1 MSNSFNDQL
10 SRMKALMTYGA
21 VNEDAKPISTYNIE
35 YKAKAADGK
44 YYGIIRENSKY
55 FVKVATP
62 GKETIAEAY
71 QYIGGINNKAN
82 YEYNSYSN
90 ALKQFELKLGSINE
104 AYDEDRKVNV
114 EALDPYKKEDLV
126 IEGTE
131 KMKNELARQRQIMRN
146 ACVIMNEATEIG
158 STPFKSQPESEHDN
172 SGDKDYPFTK
182 EGKPEEDRGAIKFDG
197 GDPEK
202 HSSTFGPD
210 SNDVEDYD
218 LDKGKAPKV
227 AGSVASESPKG
238 GKVARVDEAYEG
250 TGFEKD
256 FNGGTARV
264 LNVVND
270 KHPEGVDVKTPDGK
284 RVFIPAEAIKIW
296 GEDQIA
302 VSQEDYERYINGEGD
317 DEGKEIAGEVD
328 ECGNGLWNEEGG
340 EDAEGDED
348 LGLSGEDEPVDTDE
362 LNPVKPEELGDD
374 ETAEE
379 DSVEDGDLEGGDLD
393 DDEFD
398 FDDEDE
404 DLGDEDDLD
413 DEDLGDDEESLGDED
428 LDDDEFGFDDEDE
441 DFDNEDF
448 GDDEEDDFSD
458 DDEDFGNEEEFD
470 DEDELDDE
478 EDEDPEIELD
488 ENVVKKF
495 RQLVRESINELDFS
509 DWMPNMDP
517 FKGGATPGGYDDD
530 EDEEDDFDDEGYDD
544 GGAFNKEKVNS
555 NLYTNEA
562 KTAKMNSIV
571 ESVVKDILKEDE
583 LHVFGDH
590 PGYRKKPMT
599 LPQTGEDKFQD
610 NRDWND
616 DSVHSEEPFG
626 KGKGDSTPFDQL
638 VAQITDSVMKQIN
651 ENKKKVK

>member
-1 MSNSFNDQL
+1 MSTFNDQL
-10 SRMKALMTYGA
+10 LRMKALMTYGS
-21 VNEDAKPISTYNIE
+21 VNEGNNHISSYNIE

-55 FVKVATP
+55 YVKVATP
-62 GKETIAEAY
+62 GKEMIAEDY
-71 QYIGGINNKAN
+71 QYIGGITNKSN
-82 YEYNSYSN
+82 YEYNSYAN

-158 STPFKSQPESEHDN
+158 STPFKTQPEAEHDN

-182 EGKPEEDRGAIKFDG
+182 EGKPEADRGAIKFDG

-210 SNDVEDYD
+210 SNDVEDYN
-218 LDKGKAPKV
+218 LDKGATPKV
-227 AGSVASESPKG
+227 KDSVASENPKG
-238 GKVARVDEAYEG
+238 GKVARVDESMG
-250 TGFEKD
+250 
-256 FNGGTARV
+256 
-264 LNVVND
+264 
-270 KHPEGVDVKTPDGK
+270 
-284 RVFIPAEAIKIW
+284 
-296 GEDQIA
+296 
-302 VSQEDYERYINGEGD
+302 
-317 DEGKEIAGEVD
+317 
-328 ECGNGLWNEEGG
+328 ECGGACAAGPFNEKC
-340 EDAEGDED
+340 DED
-348 LGLSGEDEPVDTDE
+348 LELGQEEQPVDTDE
-362 LNPVKPEELGDD
+362 LNGVAPEELD
-374 ETAEE
+374 AEE
-379 DSVEDGDLEGGDLD
+379 PELGGEGEEVGGVEEPELGDEEDIDLGGEDELGDEGLD

-398 FDDEDE
+398 FDD
-404 DLGDEDDLD
+404 
-413 DEDLGDDEESLGDED
+413 DED
-428 LDDDEFGFDDEDE
+428 LDDEEFDDDEDLDDEEEDFDDED
-441 DFDNEDF
+441 F
-448 GDDEEDDFSD
+448 DDE
-458 DDEDFGNEEEFD
+458 NEFD
-470 DEDELDDE
+470 DEEPAETELEDEEEFED

-488 ENVVKKF
+488 ENIVKNF
-495 RQLVRESINELDFS
+495 RKLVRESINEMFGDDFKSSVAKPYGMS
-509 DWMPNMDP
+509 DEEY
-517 FKGGATPGGYDDD
+517 FSADD

-544 GGAFNKEKVNS
+544 GGHYDKRFDKRNPMD
-555 NLYTNEA
+555 EA
-562 KTAKMNSIV
+562 KSAKMNSIV
-571 ESVVKDILKEDE
+571 ESVVNDILNEDE

-599 LPQTGEDKFQD
+599 LPQTGEDKFQV

-616 DSVHSEEPFG
+616 ESVHSEEPFG

>member
-1 MSNSFNDQL
+1 MSNFNDQL
-10 SRMKALMTYGA
+10 SRMKALMTYGT
-21 VNEDAKPISTYNIE
+21 VNEDTKHISSYNIE

-62 GKETIAEAY
+62 GKEMVAESY
-71 QYIGGINNKAN
+71 QYIGGVQNKKN
-82 YEYNSYSN
+82 YEYNSYAN

-104 AYDEDRKVNV
+104 AYDENRRVNV

-182 EGKPEEDRGAIKFDG
+182 EGKPEADRGAIKFDG

-202 HSSTFGPD
+202 HSATFGPD

-218 LDKGKAPKV
+218 LDKGKTPKV
-227 AGSVASESPKG
+227 KDSVASESPKG
-238 GKVARVDEAYEG
+238 GKVARVDESMG
-250 TGFEKD
+250 
-256 FNGGTARV
+256 
-264 LNVVND
+264 
-270 KHPEGVDVKTPDGK
+270 
-284 RVFIPAEAIKIW
+284 
-296 GEDQIA
+296 
-302 VSQEDYERYINGEGD
+302 
-317 DEGKEIAGEVD
+317 
-328 ECGNGLWNEEGG
+328 ECGVAGPFNEEG
-340 EDAEGDED
+340 EED
-348 LGLSGEDEPVDTDE
+348 LELGQEEEPVDTDE
-362 LNPVKPEELGDD
+362 LDSVAPEELGGEEEMDNELGD
-374 ETAEE
+374 EEDLDAEE
-379 DSVEDGDLEGGDLD
+379 PEFGEEDELGDEEDLD

-398 FDDEDE
+398 FDEDDDDFSEEDELGDDEDE
-404 DLGDEDDLD
+404 LGNEEDEEDF
-413 DEDLGDDEESLGDED
+413 DLGDDEGDEFEEEPEEGNFEGDEDFEDEDGLGDE
-428 LDDDEFGFDDEDE
+428 
-441 DFDNEDF
+441 
-448 GDDEEDDFSD
+448 EE
-458 DDEDFGNEEEFD
+458 
-470 DEDELDDE
+470 
-478 EDEDPEIELD
+478 EDPEIELD

-495 RQLVRESINELDFS
+495 RKLVRESINEMFGDENPDDEGF
-509 DWMPNMDP
+509 
-517 FKGGATPGGYDDD
+517 DDD
-530 EDEEDDFDDEGYDD
+530 EEEEDFDGTGNFEGDDPYERDFEG
-544 GGAFNKEKVNS
+544 S
-555 NLYTNEA
+555 IQEA
-562 KTAKMNSIV
+562 KAAKMNSIV
-571 ESVVKDILKEDE
+571 ESVVNDILNEDE

-599 LPQTGEDKFQD
+599 LPQTGEDKFQV

>member
-21 VNEDAKPISTYNIE
+21 VNEDAKPISTHNIE

-114 EALDPYKKEDLV
+114 EALDPYRKEDLV

-172 SGDKDYPFTK
+172 SGDKDTPFT
-182 EGKPEEDRGAIKFDG
+182 ENGKYEEDRGAIKFDG

-210 SNDVEDYD
+210 SKDVEDYD
-218 LDKGKAPKV
+218 LDKGKTPKV
-227 AGSVASESPKG
+227 DGSVASEAPKG
-238 GKVARVDEAYEG
+238 GKVARVNESME
-250 TGFEKD
+250 
-256 FNGGTARV
+256 
-264 LNVVND
+264 
-270 KHPEGVDVKTPDGK
+270 
-284 RVFIPAEAIKIW
+284 
-296 GEDQIA
+296 
-302 VSQEDYERYINGEGD
+302 
-317 DEGKEIAGEVD
+317 
-328 ECGNGLWNEEGG
+328 ECGGSSCGMKECGDGMFNEEG
-340 EDAEGDED
+340 DEGLE
-348 LGLSGEDEPVDTDE
+348 LGQEEEPVDTDE

-374 ETAEE
+374 EAAGE

-393 DDEFD
+393 DDEFG
-398 FDDEDE
+398 FDDEDD
-404 DLGDEDDLD
+404 DLGDE
-413 DEDLGDDEESLGDED
+413 EDLGDDGDFDDEEGLDDED
-428 LDDDEFGFDDEDE
+428 LDDDEFDFDDDDE
-441 DFDNEDF
+441 DFD
-448 GDDEEDDFSD
+448 DEEGL
-458 DDEDFGNEEEFD
+458 DDEDFGNEEDSEYNGEEGLD
-470 DEDELDDE
+470 DGDGLGDEDDFSAR

-488 ENVVKKF
+488 ENIVKKF
-495 RQLVRESINELDFS
+495 RQLVRESINEMFGDAVSEPEEDDL
-509 DWMPNMDP
+509 
-517 FKGGATPGGYDDD
+517 DD
-530 EDEEDDFDDEGYDD
+530 EDDEEETL
-544 GGAFNKEKVNS
+544 E
-555 NLYTNEA
+555 EA
-562 KTAKMNSIV
+562 KAAKMNSIV
-571 ESVVKDILKEDE
+571 ESVVSDILNEDE

-599 LPQTGEDKFQD
+599 LPQTGEDKFQG

-616 DSVHSEEPFG
+616 
-626 KGKGDSTPFDQL
+626 DQL

>member
-1 MSNSFNDQL
+1 MSNFNDQL
-10 SRMKALMTYGA
+10 SRMKALMTYGT
-21 VNEDAKPISTYNIE
+21 VNEDTKHISSYNIE

-62 GKETIAEAY
+62 GKEMIAEAY
-71 QYIGGINNKAN
+71 QYIGGVQNKKD
-82 YEYNSYSN
+82 YEYNSYAN

-104 AYDEDRKVNV
+104 AYDENRRVNV

-158 STPFKSQPESEHDN
+158 STPFKTQPEAEHDN

-182 EGKPEEDRGAIKFDG
+182 EGKPEADRGAIKFDG

-202 HSSTFGPD
+202 HSATFGPD

-218 LDKGKAPKV
+218 LDKGATPKV
-227 AGSVASESPKG
+227 KDSVASENPKG
-238 GKVARVDEAYEG
+238 GKVARVDESME
-250 TGFEKD
+250 
-256 FNGGTARV
+256 
-264 LNVVND
+264 
-270 KHPEGVDVKTPDGK
+270 
-284 RVFIPAEAIKIW
+284 
-296 GEDQIA
+296 
-302 VSQEDYERYINGEGD
+302 
-317 DEGKEIAGEVD
+317 
-328 ECGNGLWNEEGG
+328 ECGSACAAGPFNE
-340 EDAEGDED
+340 EGDED
-348 LGLSGEDEPVDTDE
+348 LELGQEEQPVDTDE
-362 LNPVKPEELGDD
+362 LDSVAPEELGDEELDSEED
-374 ETAEE
+374 EPGDEEDLDAEE
-379 DSVEDGDLEGGDLD
+379 PEFGEEDELGDEEDLD

-398 FDDEDE
+398 FEDDDDLGEEDE
-404 DLGDEDDLD
+404 LG
-413 DEDLGDDEESLGDED
+413 
-428 LDDDEFGFDDEDE
+428 
-441 DFDNEDF
+441 
-448 GDDEEDDFSD
+448 
-458 DDEDFGNEEEFD
+458 D
-470 DEDELDDE
+470 DEDELGNEEDLDLGDE
-478 EDEDPEIELD
+478 EDGEFEEEPEEGDFEGDEDFEDEDELGDEEEEDPEIELD

-495 RQLVRESINELDFS
+495 RKLVRESINEMFGDDFKSSVAKPYGMS
-509 DWMPNMDP
+509 DEEY
-517 FKGGATPGGYDDD
+517 FSADDD
-530 EDEEDDFDDEGYDD
+530 DEEDDFDDEGYDD
-544 GGAFNKEKVNS
+544 GGHYDKRFDKRNPMD
-555 NLYTNEA
+555 EA
-562 KTAKMNSIV
+562 KAAKMNSIV
-571 ESVVKDILKEDE
+571 ESVVSDILNEDE

-599 LPQTGEDKFQD
+599 LPQTGEDEFQV

>member
-1 MSNSFNDQL
+1 MSNFNDQL
-10 SRMKALMTYGA
+10 SRMKALMTYGT
-21 VNEDAKPISTYNIE
+21 VNEDTKHISSYNIE
-35 YKAKAADGK
+35 YKAQAADGK

-62 GKETIAEAY
+62 GKEMVAESY
-71 QYIGGINNKAN
+71 QYIGGVQNKKN
-82 YEYNSYSN
+82 YEYNSYAN

-218 LDKGKAPKV
+218 LDKGKTPKV
-227 AGSVASESPKG
+227 KDSVASENPKG
-238 GKVARVDEAYEG
+238 GKVARVNESMGECG
-250 TGFEKD
+250 VRECGV
-256 FNGGTARV
+256 NGGM
-264 LNVVND
+264 
-270 KHPEGVDVKTPDGK
+270 
-284 RVFIPAEAIKIW
+284 F
-296 GEDQIA
+296 
-302 VSQEDYERYINGEGD
+302 QE
-317 DEGKEIAGEVD
+317 
-328 ECGNGLWNEEGG
+328 
-340 EDAEGDED
+340 EGDED
-348 LGLSGEDEPVDTDE
+348 LELGQEEQPIDTERLTNAPGEFGDDEMPEDGELGNEEGLDGELGNEEGLDDEFGGEEGFEDEDELGDEEDFDGEDE
-362 LNPVKPEELGDD
+362 LGD
-374 ETAEE
+374 EE
-379 DSVEDGDLEGGDLD
+379 DFD

-398 FDDEDE
+398 FEDE
-404 DLGDEDDLD
+404 DDEFGDEEDLDLD
-413 DEDLGDDEESLGDED
+413 DEDELGDE
-428 LDDDEFGFDDEDE
+428 
-441 DFDNEDF
+441 EDF
-448 GDDEEDDFSD
+448 GEEPEEGDFEDGEELGDEEK
-458 DDEDFGNEEEFD
+458 
-470 DEDELDDE
+470 
-478 EDEDPEIELD
+478 DPEIELD

-495 RQLVRESINELDFS
+495 RQLVRESINEMFGQEE
-509 DWMPNMDP
+509 PE
-517 FKGGATPGGYDDD
+517 
-530 EDEEDDFDDEGYDD
+530 EDEEGEEDDE
-544 GGAFNKEKVNS
+544 ENS
-555 NLYTNEA
+555 FDQFGRDYNDARFDKSLDEA
-562 KTAKMNSIV
+562 KAAKMNSIV
-571 ESVVKDILKEDE
+571 ESVVNDILNEDE

-599 LPQTGEDKFQD
+599 LPQTGEDKFQV

-616 DSVHSEEPFG
+616 ESVHSEEPFG

>member
-1 MSNSFNDQL
+1 MSNFNDQL
-10 SRMKALMTYGA
+10 SRMKALMTYGT
-21 VNEDAKPISTYNIE
+21 VNEDTKHISSYNIE

-62 GKETIAEAY
+62 GKEMVAESY
-71 QYIGGINNKAN
+71 QYIGGVQNKKN
-82 YEYNSYSN
+82 YEYNSYAN

-104 AYDEDRKVNV
+104 AYDDDRKVNV

-218 LDKGKAPKV
+218 LDKGKTPKV
-227 AGSVASESPKG
+227 KDSVASENPSG
-238 GKVARVDEAYEG
+238 GKVARVNESME
-250 TGFEKD
+250 
-256 FNGGTARV
+256 
-264 LNVVND
+264 
-270 KHPEGVDVKTPDGK
+270 
-284 RVFIPAEAIKIW
+284 
-296 GEDQIA
+296 
-302 VSQEDYERYINGEGD
+302 
-317 DEGKEIAGEVD
+317 
-328 ECGNGLWNEEGG
+328 ECGAGCMLPE
-340 EDAEGDED
+340 EGDED
-348 LGLSGEDEPVDTDE
+348 LDLGQEEQPVDTEE
-362 LNPVKPEELGDD
+362 LDGVAPEELGDD
-374 ETAEE
+374 EDVDLGDEDELGDDEDVDLDDEDELGDEE
-379 DSVEDGDLEGGDLD
+379 DLD

-398 FDDEDE
+398 FEDE
-404 DLGDEDDLD
+404 
-413 DEDLGDDEESLGDED
+413 
-428 LDDDEFGFDDEDE
+428 DDEFG
-441 DFDNEDF
+441 
-448 GDDEEDDFSD
+448 DEE
-458 DDEDFGNEEEFD
+458 GLD
-470 DEDELDDE
+470 DEDELGDE
-478 EDEDPEIELD
+478 EFDEEPEEGDFEGDEEFEDEDEFGDEEEDPEIELD

-495 RQLVRESINELDFS
+495 RQLVRESVKELYCDY
-509 DWMPNMDP
+509 DMVRDP
-517 FKGGATPGGYDDD
+517 FGFEEDRFNDMATKDGE
-530 EDEEDDFDDEGYDD
+530 EDEGEFDDEGYDE
-544 GGAFNKEKVNS
+544 GGAYDKLHDKRNPEPTDESKV
-555 NLYTNEA
+555 
-562 KTAKMNSIV
+562 AKMNSIV
-571 ESVVKDILKEDE
+571 ESVVNDILNEDE

-599 LPQTGEDKFQD
+599 LPQTGEDKFQV

-616 DSVHSEEPFG
+616 ESVHSEEPFG

-651 ENKKKVK
+651 EDKKKVK

>member
-1 MSNSFNDQL
+1 
-10 SRMKALMTYGA
+10 MKALMTYGT
-21 VNEDAKPISTYNIE
+21 VNEDAKHISSYNIE

-62 GKETIAEAY
+62 GKEMIAEDY
-71 QYIGGINNKAN
+71 QYIGGITNKSN
-82 YEYNSYSN
+82 YEYNSYAN

-104 AYDEDRKVNV
+104 AYDEDRRVNV
-114 EALDPYKKEDLV
+114 EALDPFKKEDLV

-197 GDPEK
+197 GDPKK
-202 HSSTFGPD
+202 HSATFGPD

-218 LDKGKAPKV
+218 LDGGKTPKV
-227 AGSVASESPKG
+227 DGSVASEKPSG
-238 GKVARVDEAYEG
+238 GKVARVNESMGECGSIVPGAMGEG
-250 TGFEKD
+250 CKEE
-256 FNGGTARV
+256 
-264 LNVVND
+264 D
-270 KHPEGVDVKTPDGK
+270 KLGIE
-284 RVFIPAEAIKIW
+284 
-296 GEDQIA
+296 GEDKP
-302 VSQEDYERYINGEGD
+302 INT
-317 DEGKEIAGEVD
+317 DE
-328 ECGNGLWNEEGG
+328 LGG
-340 EDAEGDED
+340 ESEGETELDGETEV
-348 LGLSGEDEPVDTDE
+348 GGEDEPGLSDGEEGTE
-362 LNPVKPEELGDD
+362 LDDDELGD
-374 ETAEE
+374 EE
-379 DSVEDGDLEGGDLD
+379 DLD

-398 FDDEDE
+398 FEDDDELGLDDEDE
-404 DLGDEDDLD
+404 LGDDELDLD
-413 DEDLGDDEESLGDED
+413 DEDFDFED
-428 LDDDEFGFDDEDE
+428 DDDEFS
-441 DFDNEDF
+441 
-448 GDDEEDDFSD
+448 DEEG
-458 DDEDFGNEEEFD
+458 DEIE
-470 DEDELDDE
+470 DEDELGDE
-478 EDEDPEIELD
+478 EGTEVEGEDELDGENEFGDEEEDQEIELD

-495 RQLVRESINELDFS
+495 RQLVRESINEMFG
-509 DWMPNMDP
+509 NE
-517 FKGGATPGGYDDD
+517 TPED
-530 EDEEDDFDDEGYDD
+530 EEFDDEEDDFDDEEDKD
-544 GGAFNKEKVNS
+544 SKIS
-555 NLYTNEA
+555 SINEA
-562 KTAKMNSIV
+562 KAAKMNSIV
-571 ESVVKDILKEDE
+571 ESVVNDILNEDE

-626 KGKGDSTPFDQL
+626 NGKGDSTPFDQL

>member
-1 MSNSFNDQL
+1 MSNFNDQL
-10 SRMKALMTYGA
+10 LRMKALMTYGA
-21 VNEDAKPISTYNIE
+21 VNEDTKHISSYNIE

-62 GKETIAEAY
+62 GKEMIAEDY
-71 QYIGGINNKAN
+71 QYIGGIQNKKN
-82 YEYNSYSN
+82 YEYNSYAN

-158 STPFKSQPESEHDN
+158 STPFKTQPEAEHDN

-202 HSSTFGPD
+202 HSATFGPD

-218 LDKGKAPKV
+218 LDKGSTPKV
-227 AGSVASESPKG
+227 ENSVASEKPSG
-238 GKVARVDEAYEG
+238 GKVARVNESMEESGAACGMKECGSGMFAEEGDENLELG
-250 TGFEKD
+250 DE
-256 FNGGTARV
+256 TADV
-264 LNVVND
+264 PVDTEELGAE
-270 KHPEGVDVKTPDGK
+270 EGVDGEEAPEFD
-284 RVFIPAEAIKIW
+284 AEE
-296 GEDQIA
+296 GL
-302 VSQEDYERYINGEGD
+302 GD
-317 DEGKEIAGEVD
+317 DEEPEFGKD
-328 ECGNGLWNEEGG
+328 
-340 EDAEGDED
+340 D
-348 LGLSGEDEPVDTDE
+348 
-362 LNPVKPEELGDD
+362 ELGDD
-374 ETAEE
+374 EE
-379 DSVEDGDLEGGDLD
+379 DINLDDEDELDDEDDLD

-398 FDDEDE
+398 FDDEDDE
-404 DLGDEDDLD
+404 LGDE
-413 DEDLGDDEESLGDED
+413 ED
-428 LDDDEFGFDDEDE
+428 LDDDEFDFDDEDDELGAE
-441 DFDNEDF
+441 DGLGDEEGEGFGEEPEEGDF
-448 GDDEEDDFSD
+448 EGDDS
-458 DDEDFGNEEEFD
+458 
-470 DEDELDDE
+470 DELGDE
-478 EDEDPEIELD
+478 EEDPEIELD

-495 RQLVRESINELDFS
+495 RKLVRESIDEVVNQTRINE
-509 DWMPNMDP
+509 
-517 FKGGATPGGYDDD
+517 
-530 EDEEDDFDDEGYDD
+530 E
-544 GGAFNKEKVNS
+544 
-555 NLYTNEA
+555 

-571 ESVVKDILKEDE
+571 ESVVNDILNEDE

-599 LPQTGEDKFQD
+599 LPQTGEDKFQV

>member
-1 MSNSFNDQL
+1 MSNFNDQL
-10 SRMKALMTYGA
+10 SRMKALMTYGT
-21 VNEDAKPISTYNIE
+21 VNEDTKHISSYNIE

-62 GKETIAEAY
+62 GKEMIAEAY
-71 QYIGGINNKAN
+71 QYIGGVQNKKD
-82 YEYNSYSN
+82 YEYNSYAN

-104 AYDEDRKVNV
+104 AYDENRRVNV

-182 EGKPEEDRGAIKFDG
+182 EGKPEADRGAIKFDG

-202 HSSTFGPD
+202 HSATFGPD

-218 LDKGKAPKV
+218 LDKGATPKV
-227 AGSVASESPKG
+227 KDSVASENPKG
-238 GKVARVDEAYEG
+238 GKVARVDESME
-250 TGFEKD
+250 
-256 FNGGTARV
+256 
-264 LNVVND
+264 
-270 KHPEGVDVKTPDGK
+270 
-284 RVFIPAEAIKIW
+284 
-296 GEDQIA
+296 
-302 VSQEDYERYINGEGD
+302 
-317 DEGKEIAGEVD
+317 
-328 ECGNGLWNEEGG
+328 ECGSACAAGPFNE
-340 EDAEGDED
+340 EGDED
-348 LGLSGEDEPVDTDE
+348 LELGQEEQPVDTDE
-362 LNPVKPEELGDD
+362 LDSVAPEELGDEELDSEED
-374 ETAEE
+374 ELGDEEDLDAEE
-379 DSVEDGDLEGGDLD
+379 PEFGEEDELGDEEDLD

-398 FDDEDE
+398 FEDDDDLGEEDE
-404 DLGDEDDLD
+404 LG
-413 DEDLGDDEESLGDED
+413 
-428 LDDDEFGFDDEDE
+428 
-441 DFDNEDF
+441 
-448 GDDEEDDFSD
+448 
-458 DDEDFGNEEEFD
+458 D
-470 DEDELDDE
+470 DEDELGNEEDLDLGDE
-478 EDEDPEIELD
+478 EDGEFEEEPEEGDFEGDEDFEDEDELGDEEEEDPEIELD

-495 RQLVRESINELDFS
+495 RKLVRESINEMFGDDFKSSVAKPYGMS
-509 DWMPNMDP
+509 DEEY
-517 FKGGATPGGYDDD
+517 FSADDD
-530 EDEEDDFDDEGYDD
+530 DEEDDFDDEGYDD
-544 GGAFNKEKVNS
+544 GGHYDKRFDKRNPMD
-555 NLYTNEA
+555 EA
-562 KTAKMNSIV
+562 KAAKMNSIV
-571 ESVVKDILKEDE
+571 ESVVSDILNEDE

-599 LPQTGEDKFQD
+599 LPQTGEDEFQV

>member
-1 MSNSFNDQL
+1 MSNFNDQL
-10 SRMKALMTYGA
+10 SRMKALMTYGT
-21 VNEDAKPISTYNIE
+21 VNEDTKHISSYNIE

-62 GKETIAEAY
+62 GKEMVAESY
-71 QYIGGINNKAN
+71 QYIGGIQNKKN
-82 YEYNSYSN
+82 YEYNSYAN

-104 AYDEDRKVNV
+104 AYDENRRVNV

-158 STPFKSQPESEHDN
+158 STPFKTQPEAEHDN

-182 EGKPEEDRGAIKFDG
+182 EGKPEADRGAIKFDG

-202 HSSTFGPD
+202 HSATFGPD

-218 LDKGKAPKV
+218 LDKGATPKV
-227 AGSVASESPKG
+227 KDSVASENPKG
-238 GKVARVDEAYEG
+238 GKVARVDESME
-250 TGFEKD
+250 
-256 FNGGTARV
+256 
-264 LNVVND
+264 
-270 KHPEGVDVKTPDGK
+270 
-284 RVFIPAEAIKIW
+284 
-296 GEDQIA
+296 
-302 VSQEDYERYINGEGD
+302 
-317 DEGKEIAGEVD
+317 
-328 ECGNGLWNEEGG
+328 ECGSACAAGPFNE
-340 EDAEGDED
+340 EGDED
-348 LGLSGEDEPVDTDE
+348 LELGQEEQPVDTDE
-362 LNPVKPEELGDD
+362 LDSVAPEELGDEELDSEED
-374 ETAEE
+374 ELGDEEDLDAEE
-379 DSVEDGDLEGGDLD
+379 PEFGEEDELGDEEDLD

-398 FDDEDE
+398 FEDDDDLGEEDE
-404 DLGDEDDLD
+404 LG
-413 DEDLGDDEESLGDED
+413 
-428 LDDDEFGFDDEDE
+428 
-441 DFDNEDF
+441 
-448 GDDEEDDFSD
+448 
-458 DDEDFGNEEEFD
+458 D
-470 DEDELDDE
+470 DEDELGNEEDLDLGDE
-478 EDEDPEIELD
+478 EDGEFEEEPEEGDFEGDEDFEDEDELGDEEEEDPEIELD

-495 RQLVRESINELDFS
+495 RKLVRESINEMFGDDFKSSVAKPYGMS
-509 DWMPNMDP
+509 DEEY
-517 FKGGATPGGYDDD
+517 FSADDD
-530 EDEEDDFDDEGYDD
+530 DEEDDFDDEGYDD
-544 GGAFNKEKVNS
+544 GGHYDKRFDTRNPID
-555 NLYTNEA
+555 EA
-562 KTAKMNSIV
+562 KAAKMNSIV
-571 ESVVKDILKEDE
+571 ESVVSDILNEDE

-599 LPQTGEDKFQD
+599 LPQTGEDEFQV

>member
-1 MSNSFNDQL
+1 MSNFNDQL
-10 SRMKALMTYGA
+10 SRMKALMTYGT
-21 VNEDAKPISTYNIE
+21 VNEDTKHISSYNIE

-62 GKETIAEAY
+62 GKETVAESY
-71 QYIGGINNKAN
+71 QYIGGIQNKKN
-82 YEYNSYSN
+82 YEYNSYAN

-104 AYDEDRKVNV
+104 AYDENRRVNV

-182 EGKPEEDRGAIKFDG
+182 EGKPEADRGAIKFDG

-202 HSSTFGPD
+202 HSATFGPD

-218 LDKGKAPKV
+218 LDKGKTPKV
-227 AGSVASESPKG
+227 KDSVASESPKG
-238 GKVARVDEAYEG
+238 GKVARVDESMEECGGMAECG
-250 TGFEKD
+250 TG
-256 FNGGTARV
+256 
-264 LNVVND
+264 LM
-270 KHPEGVDVKTPDGK
+270 PE
-284 RVFIPAEAIKIW
+284 
-296 GEDQIA
+296 
-302 VSQEDYERYINGEGD
+302 
-317 DEGKEIAGEVD
+317 
-328 ECGNGLWNEEGG
+328 
-340 EDAEGDED
+340 EGDED
-348 LGLSGEDEPVDTDE
+348 LELGQEEEPVDTDE
-362 LNPVKPEELGDD
+362 LDSVAPEELGNEELDGEEDELGDD
-374 ETAEE
+374 EDLDAEE
-379 DSVEDGDLEGGDLD
+379 PEFGEEDELGDEEDLD

-398 FDDEDE
+398 FEDDDDLGEEDE
-404 DLGDEDDLD
+404 LG
-413 DEDLGDDEESLGDED
+413 
-428 LDDDEFGFDDEDE
+428 
-441 DFDNEDF
+441 
-448 GDDEEDDFSD
+448 
-458 DDEDFGNEEEFD
+458 D
-470 DEDELDDE
+470 DEDELGDE
-478 EDEDPEIELD
+478 EDLDLGDEEDGEFEEEPEEGDFEGDEDFEDEDELGDEEEEDPEIELD

-495 RQLVRESINELDFS
+495 RKLVRESINEMF
-509 DWMPNMDP
+509 
-517 FKGGATPGGYDDD
+517 GGAVNHEENFPNGDPAWKLAAD
-530 EDEEDDFDDEGYDD
+530 EEGVDPDDEEDDFDDEGYDD

-555 NLYTNEA
+555 NLYMNEA

-571 ESVVKDILKEDE
+571 ESVVNDILNEDE

-599 LPQTGEDKFQD
+599 LPQTGEDKFQV

-638 VAQITDSVMKQIN
+638 VAQITDSVMKQIS